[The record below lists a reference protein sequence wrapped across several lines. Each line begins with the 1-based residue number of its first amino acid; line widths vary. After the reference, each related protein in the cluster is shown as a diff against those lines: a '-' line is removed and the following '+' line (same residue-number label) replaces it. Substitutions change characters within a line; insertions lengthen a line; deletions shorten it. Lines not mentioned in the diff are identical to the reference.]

1 MLPAPKFQ
9 IASLHLLVEYYKYR
23 TRAGDPIRTYR
34 SLTQEDLDDF
44 NMMAPVTVT
53 APIPGSS
60 TYPPPIYDLA
70 MKEFNRGIKRDPNHF
85 QTFSNERNWSDYKD
99 HTIAT
104 VNSQNIEDVLDPIF
118 VSINGDTVDL
128 LTAKQ
133 KYVFQVFVTNLKT
146 DEGKDLVKQY
156 KVDFDAQSVWKDL
169 LAHMKT
175 STTAKIS
182 TRKIFQYITN
192 IRIDDGSWRGTTSV
206 CFTHWD

>member
-1 MLPAPKFQ
+1 MKDSALTNIEFKKGDVMLPVLKFQ
-9 IASLHLLVEYYKYR
+9 IASLCLFVEYCKYR
-23 TRAGDPIRTYR
+23 TRVGDPIRTYR

-85 QTFSNERNWSDYKD
+85 QTFSNERNWSDY
-99 HTIAT
+99 
-104 VNSQNIEDVLDPIF
+104 N
-118 VSINGDTVDL
+118 NGDAVEL
-128 LTAKQ
+128 FTAKH
-133 KYVFQVFVTNLKT
+133 KYVFQVFITNLKT
-146 DEGKDLVKQY
+146 DKGKDLVKQY
-156 KVDFDAQSVWKDL
+156 KVNFDAQSVWKDL

-175 STTAKIS
+175 STIAKIS

-192 IRIDDGSWRGTTSV
+192 IRIDDRS
-206 CFTHWD
+206 